1 MSDELA
7 AVESAAVEERIRALR
22 TGDLRVAVRGARGK
36 PVAGADVRVEMT
48 RSAFLFG
55 CNCYSLD
62 PGNSEPWQAAYQREF
77 TDLFNYATLPFYWG
91 SFEEE
96 RGKPQY
102 DRLETMARW
111 CRDHGIERKGHPL
124 VWHEVWP
131 KWAPTDADEAI
142 PLLRE
147 RVLAIIRRYRGLIS
161 YWDVLNEA
169 NNAADYADRAGEGA
183 WIKRDGA
190 AAAVTA
196 ALAWAREA
204 VGSDKAT
211 LLYND
216 FKTGDEN
223 ARLIGQLRERGALPE
238 AIGIQSHMHSGA
250 WPMNRVWETCERFGV
265 FNRPVHFTEVT
276 VLSSMKKPESVDDV
290 PARRLAD
297 DAGGRSGAGGIR
309 RAALRAAVQP
319 SGGGGDHVVGSQRP
333 LRVAECAVG
342 AGARGHVA
350 EAGLREASRSDP
362 RKMVDERGR
371 KERCVGDVFDQRI
384 PRGLPDRR
392 HLRRW
397 PPRGDDRAFFVRHAR
412 TDRGEAAVTDCTA
425 LPRIA
430 RIHADYRR
438 RIGKTGTAVDLVLR

>member
-290 PARRLAD
+290 R
-297 DAGGRSGAGGIR
+297 
-309 RAALRAAVQP
+309 
-319 SGGGGDHVVGSQRP
+319 
-333 LRVAECAVG
+333 
-342 AGARGHVA
+342 
-350 EAGLREASRSDP
+350 
-362 RKMVDERGR
+362 
-371 KERCVGDVFDQRI
+371 
-384 PRGLPDRR
+384 
-392 HLRRW
+392 
-397 PPRGDDRAFFVRHAR
+397 RGDWP
-412 TDRGEAAVTDCTA
+412 TTPEGEAAQAEYVERLYA
-425 LPRIA
+425 LLFSHPAVEAITWWDLSDRYAWRNAPSGLVRADMSPKPAYEKLLALIRGKWWTNA
-430 RIHADYRR
+430 GGKSDASGTFSTSAFHGDYRIVATSADGR
-438 RIGKTGTAVDLVLR
+438 RAETTAHFSSGTRGPIEVKLP